1 VIWRFA
7 VPWYWTD
14 DIARAL
20 IETGRLNAESARTML
35 AAPVALKRAEP
46 DLDAAVQAMLDDD
59 EIPIAA

>member
-20 IETGRLNAESARTML
+20 IETGRLSVESARSMVDT
-35 AAPVALKRAEP
+35 PVAVKRAEP
-46 DLDAAVQAMLDDD
+46 DLDAAVEAMLDDD

>member
-1 VIWRFA
+1 

-20 IETGRLNAESARTML
+20 IETGRLNVESARTML
-35 AAPVALKRAEP
+35 AAPVALRRAEP
-46 DLDAAVQAMLDDD
+46 DLDTAVQAMLDDD